1 MTAPTPSDRD
11 VIPTDVIDRIT
22 DGVVA
27 LDTDLRYRYL
37 NRQAERL
44 LGVDASDVIGARAWE
59 CNSAL
64 ATFIGQRHVETALSD
79 QDEHSVEHHSPTLNT
94 WFQIRIYPDEEGVTL
109 YFADITSQRA
119 GEESLRSMYRITADP
134 DLPLDDKLQ
143 QLLDLG
149 RDYLDL
155 PYGFVTRIS
164 DDVQRI
170 VQEVGDHPEIQRDDT
185 CPLSKAYCRKT
196 IEQEGL
202 LTVQNAPAEGWL
214 DDPAYKRS
222 ELDTYIGS
230 RVLVEGELYGTFCF
244 ADADP
249 RPRPFTEQERTF
261 VELMTLWTRYELEQ
275 QHHRTQLKRQNEWLD
290 EFASVLSHDLRNP
303 LNVAQGQTIIAH
315 DKTDPQSPAR
325 RHLRKVRKALDRME
339 TIARDT
345 LVLARREE
353 TVSETEPI
361 DIASFATRC
370 WEMVNTEEAF
380 LDIQDAFTLYGDA
393 DRLTY
398 VFENLFRNALDHGSD
413 QVRVRV
419 GQADDNT
426 FYVEDDG
433 PGIPADQRES
443 IFTPGYSS
451 SQDGSGLGLSIVK
464 EIAEAHDWTVRTTE
478 GTDGGARFE
487 FTNVE
492 IAD

>member
-1 MTAPTPSDRD
+1 MTDPTSFDRD
-11 VIPTDVIDRIT
+11 VIPTNVIDRIT

-27 LDTDLRYRYL
+27 LDPDLRYRYL

-44 LGVDASDVIGARAWE
+44 LEVDADDVVGTRAWDH
-59 CNSAL
+59 APIL
-64 ATFIGQRHVETALSD
+64 AEFINQQHVEAALSE
-79 QDEHSVEHHSPTLNT
+79 QEVHSVEHHSSTLNK
-94 WFQIRIYPDEEGVTL
+94 WFQIRVYPDDEGVTL
-109 YFADITSQRA
+109 YFADITPQKEE
-119 GEESLRSMYRITADP
+119 EESLRSMYRITADP
-134 DLPLDDKLQ
+134 DLSLKEKLQ

-155 PYGFVTRIS
+155 PYGFLTRIS
-164 DDVQRI
+164 GDVQRI
-170 VQEVGDHPEIQRDDT
+170 VQEVGDHPQIQRGDT
-185 CPLSKAYCRKT
+185 CPLSKAYCRET
-196 IEQEGL
+196 IKQESL
-202 LTVQNAPAEGWL
+202 LTIQNAPADGWG
-214 DDPAYKRS
+214 DDPAYEWS
-222 ELDTYIGS
+222 GLDTYIGS
-230 RVLVEGELYGTFCF
+230 QVLVEGDLYGTFCF
-244 ADADP
+244 ADAEA
-249 RPRPFTEQERTF
+249 RSHPFTERERTF

-275 QHHRTQLKRQNEWLD
+275 RNHQKQLERQNEWLD

-315 DKTDPQSPAR
+315 EKADPDTPAR
-325 RHLRKVRKALDRME
+325 RHLRKVKKALDRME

-345 LVLARREE
+345 LVLARRNE

-361 DIASFATRC
+361 NIADLTDQC
-370 WEMVNTEEAF
+370 WEMVNTKDASLEIE
-380 LDIQDAFTLYGDA
+380 DAFTLHGDP
-393 DRLTY
+393 DRLTH
-398 VFENLFRNALDHGSD
+398 VFENLFRNALDHGGD

-433 PGIPADQRES
+433 SGIPADERES
-443 IFTPGYSS
+443 IFAPGHSS

-464 EIAEAHDWTVRTTE
+464 QIAEAHDWAVRTTE